1 MVRVSFDIGGTF
13 TDFALARDGVDGL
26 VFHKVP
32 TTPRDPAIGVMS
44 GLQELAELAGFR
56 PEEVAEILHATTVAT
71 NAVLERKGAKT
82 ALVTT
87 TGFRDVLLIGRQK
100 RYDVFDLY
108 MKKPAPLLKRR
119 DIFEVPER
127 VGAAGEVLKEFDSD
141 AAAAVAKELEA
152 RGYESVAVGFLNSYA
167 NPAHEKAMAT
177 DLSIHAP
184 GCAVSISSDVSPRY
198 REYERLSTTVANAY
212 VKPTVA
218 RYLDGIQGSLRER
231 GYSASISIMQSNGGL
246 VTPQFARNYPVRIIE
261 SGPAA
266 GVLMCAQIGKEL
278 GLDHVLTFDMGGT
291 TAKLGAID
299 NGQPAISSTFEV
311 DMVRFM
317 RGSGLPLNISSIE
330 LLEIG
335 AGGGSIAGVAMG
347 LIKVGP
353 ASAGADPGPMCYGK
367 GGVDPTVTD
376 ANVVLGYIDPNN
388 FNGGAIR
395 LDIELAKRGVQENV
409 ADPLQLSVERAAWGI
424 HAVVNSS
431 MERALRLVSIE
442 RGRDPRQ
449 YALIAFGGAGPI
461 HASRLAREVGIRKV
475 IVPYGAGVGS
485 AIGLLEAKPKVD
497 AGVTRVIELSKEA
510 AERVAAV
517 FDELQ
522 ERVEADLKSF
532 SVVRETLV
540 WSRAAYMRYRGQG
553 YELRIELPGPPTSGA
568 EFVEEMSDLFHC
580 AYERNYGYREHG
592 VPVEATEWY
601 LTAEWAPK
609 NDKSAS
615 RGAPSDGSIVR
626 RRRSAY
632 FPEAGAFSE
641 VDVFD
646 RNSMREGQTISG
658 PAIIE
663 EREATTVVLKGDTA
677 RIVSGGHLVIDIASE
692 ERQ

>member
-1 MVRVSFDIGGTF
+1 MVRISFDIGGTF
-13 TDFALARDGVDGL
+13 TDFALARDGEAGL

-32 TTPRDPAIGVMS
+32 TTPRDPSIGVMS
-44 GLQELAELAGFR
+44 GLQELAERAGFL
-56 PEEVAEILHATTVAT
+56 PEEISEFLHATTVAT
-71 NAVLERKGAKT
+71 NAVLERKGART
-82 ALVTT
+82 ALITT
-87 TGFRDVLLIGRQK
+87 KGFRDVLLIGRQK

-108 MKKPAPLLKRR
+108 MKKPSPLVKRR
-119 DIFEVPER
+119 DILEVSER
-127 VGAAGEVLKEFDSD
+127 VSAAGDVLVEMDLS
-141 AAAAVAKELEA
+141 AATAIAKQLEA
-152 RGYESVAVGFLNSYA
+152 KGYESVAIGFVNSYA
-167 NPAHEKAMAT
+167 SPMHEKAMAYEIAT
-177 DLSIHAP
+177 HAP
-184 GCAVSISSDVSPRY
+184 GCLVSMSSDVSPRY

-218 RYLDGIQGSLRER
+218 SYLDGIQGSLAER
-231 GYSASISIMQSNGGL
+231 GYKANLSIMQSNGGL
-246 VTPQFARNYPVRIIE
+246 VTPQFARTYPVRIIE

-266 GVLMCAQIGKEL
+266 GVLMCGQVGEAL
-278 GLDHVLTFDMGGT
+278 GLDQVLTFDMGGT

-335 AGGGSIAGVAMG
+335 AGGGSIASVEMG

-353 ASAGADPGPMCYGK
+353 SSAGADPGPMCYGK
-367 GGVDPTVTD
+367 GGSDPTVTD

-395 LDIELAKRGVQENV
+395 LDHDLAWRGVEDKV
-409 ADPLQLSVERAAWGI
+409 GGPLKLPVERAAWGI
-424 HAVVNSS
+424 HALVNSS

-461 HASRLAREVGIRKV
+461 HATRLARQVGIRKV

-497 AGVTRVIELSKEA
+497 AGVTRVIELADGA
-510 AERVAAV
+510 AERVCAV
-517 FDELQ
+517 FEDLREK
-522 ERVEADLKSF
+522 VEADLGSF
-532 SVVRETLV
+532 NVVRESLV
-540 WSRAAYMRYRGQG
+540 WSHAAYMRYRGQG
-553 YELRIELPGPPTSGA
+553 YELRVELPDTPVSGPDYIA
-568 EFVEEMSDLFHC
+568 DIADLFHA

-601 LTAEWAPK
+601 LTAHWTPR
-609 NDKSAS
+609 
-615 RGAPSDGSIVR
+615 RGGEPAAAVRPERTLLR

-632 FPEAGAFSE
+632 FPETGGFSE
-641 VDVFD
+641 VEVFD
-646 RNSMREGQTISG
+646 RDSLQEGQTISG

-663 EREATTVVLKGDTA
+663 ERESTTVILRGDRA
-677 RIVSGGHLVIDIASE
+677 RIGPGGHLVIDISTE
-692 ERQ
+692 ESQ

>member
-1 MVRVSFDIGGTF
+1 MIRISFDIGGTF
-13 TDFALARDGVDGL
+13 TDFALARDGAAGL

-32 TTPRDPAIGVMS
+32 TTPRDPAVGVMS
-44 GLQELAELAGFR
+44 GLRELADIAGFG
-56 PEEVAEILHATTVAT
+56 PEEVTEILHATTVAT
-71 NAVLERKGAKT
+71 NAVLERKGART

-87 TGFRDVLLIGRQK
+87 AGFRDVLLIGRQK

-108 MKKPAPLLKRR
+108 MQKPVPLVRRR
-119 DIFEVPER
+119 DIFEVSER
-127 VGAAGEVLKEFDSD
+127 VSATGEVLTGMQAEE
-141 AAAAVAKELEA
+141 AAALAERLAKE
-152 RGYESVAVGFLNSYA
+152 GYESVAVGFLNAYA
-167 NPAHEKAMAT
+167 NPAHERAMARELAT
-177 DLSIHAP
+177 RAP

-212 VKPTVA
+212 VKPAVG
-218 RYLDGIQGSLRER
+218 RYLDNIQSSLSDC
-231 GYSASISIMQSNGGL
+231 GYKACISIMQSNGGL
-246 VTPQFARNYPVRIIE
+246 VTPDFARSYPVRIIE

-266 GVLMCAQIGKEL
+266 GVLMCAQVGKEL

-311 DMVRFM
+311 DMVKFM

-335 AGGGSIAGVAMG
+335 AGGGSIASVDMG

-353 ASAGADPGPMCYGK
+353 SSAGADPGPMCYGK
-367 GGVDPTVTD
+367 GGENPTVTD
-376 ANVVLGYIDPNN
+376 ANVVLGYIDPGN
-388 FNGGAIR
+388 FNGGAIP
-395 LDIELAKRGVQENV
+395 LDLEAALRGVQEKV
-409 ADPLQLSVERAAWGI
+409 AQPLELTVERAAWGI
-424 HAVVNSS
+424 HALVNSS

-442 RGRDPRQ
+442 RGRDPRE

-461 HASRLAREVGIRKV
+461 HASRLAREVGIGKV
-475 IVPYGAGVGS
+475 VVPYGAGVGS
-485 AIGLLEAKPKVD
+485 AIGLLDARPKVD
-497 AGVTRVIELSKEA
+497 AGVTRVVELSGSSV
-510 AERVAAV
+510 ERVRAV

-532 SVVRETLV
+532 SVNRDTLV

-553 YELRIELPGPPTSGA
+553 YELRVEVPVRPIVDA
-568 EFVEEMSDLFHC
+568 AFVEEVCGLFHA

-601 LTAEWAPK
+601 LTAEWTPGAAKAGQGATSPAARVAP
-609 NDKSAS
+609 
-615 RGAPSDGSIVR
+615 R
-626 RRRSAY
+626 RRAAY
-632 FPEAGAFSE
+632 FPEASGFCE

-646 RNSMREGQTISG
+646 RNSIREGQVIEG

-663 EREATTVVLKGDTA
+663 EREATTVVLRGDTA
-677 RIVSGGHLVIDIASE
+677 RIEAGGHLVISIGEDGS
-692 ERQ
+692 